1 MTTVRRSD
9 SGIDD
14 QQLHRRFILL
24 AAVTAVLATLHFI
37 DHAIRGQLV
46 VDRGLN
52 PAWNHSGWPF
62 QPRFT
67 PFTVSLVLVYG
78 LLLGGIVLSLRGR
91 AWAGYWLTAAII
103 LGAVVTQVH
112 FVPGPSTE
120 TPGVI
125 LATYGNWAFGLPAVI
140 VTFGIV
146 VTLVFMAVQAIR
158 VRRLSRRW

>member
-1 MTTVRRSD
+1 MTTVRS
-9 SGIDD
+9 SGSGTDD
-14 QQLHRRFILL
+14 QQVHRRFIVVAAL
-24 AAVTAVLATLHFI
+24 AAFLATLHFI
-37 DHAIRGQLV
+37 DHAVRGQLV
-46 VDRGLN
+46 VDRGLD

-78 LLLGGIVLSLRGR
+78 LLLGGIAFSLRGR
-91 AWAGYWLTAAII
+91 AWAGYWLAAAII

-125 LATYGNWAFGLPAVI
+125 IATYGNRAIGIPAVI

-146 VTLVFMAVQAIR
+146 VTLIIMGVQAIR
-158 VRRLSRRW
+158 VRRISRRW